1 MIYDLF
7 MFASAGKKCGGMDD
21 EMLVKVTMQDMNE
34 RYGEWEVERFAE
46 QRKSYYGWKYQD
58 LIKTGY
64 NGLYKVA
71 DK

>member
-1 MIYDLF
+1 MNHALCF
-7 MFASAGKKCGGMDD
+7 VG
-21 EMLVKVTMQDMNE
+21 LVYVKTVHSDVRIE
-34 RYGEWEVERFAE
+34 WCVACARRCRDRYGEYEVMRFVE

-71 DK
+71 E